1 VLPRRTTGCVIL
13 LDGLGNTA
21 FVGIPMIWAFYGPEW
36 MSLGIVAGFHA
47 WRAAEPARA
56 TELLF
61 ALGRI
66 MASRLRRH
74 LGAARRDAAAY

>member
-1 VLPRRTTGCVIL
+1 
-13 LDGLGNTA
+13 
-21 FVGIPMIWAFYGPEW
+21 

-47 WRAAEPARA
+47 WRTAEPARA

-74 LGAARRDAAAY
+74 LGVARRDAAAC